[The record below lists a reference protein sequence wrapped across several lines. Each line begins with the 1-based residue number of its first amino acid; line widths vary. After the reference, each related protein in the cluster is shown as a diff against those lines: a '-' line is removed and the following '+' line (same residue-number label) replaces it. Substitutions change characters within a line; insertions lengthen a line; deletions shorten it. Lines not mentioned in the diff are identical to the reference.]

1 LFWVGMSQEQGKIIK
16 SVQELQEIVRKAI
29 ASLIVMEPFIG
40 ILSKMT
46 DIYYVEDS
54 QQVAWTDGK
63 NIFFG
68 SKINELS
75 ARDVVHVI
83 AHEAMHIIL
92 KHAIRSKQI
101 LRKHPELLPEQF
113 YALANIVADAYVH
126 MYLMSTRISPTSYEN
141 LVKPSDVKAMFDVD
155 IEDKSFE
162 EALEEI
168 IKRADKIEVKYGVSI
183 DFGDSGNCKSG
194 DSGKNRGVLLNPGSG
209 GDSDGDNDRGNDGD
223 VEKIEREINRRIA
236 DAYNAAKSAG
246 NVPEGLERIINELLK
261 PKVDWR
267 TILRKDLPVFFGSRY
282 RYSWKKM
289 SKKQPGLVP
298 GRKIIGKKGDV
309 LVLVDTSGSISE
321 EELHQF
327 IAEVFAIAKT
337 AGRDVLVI
345 PWDADVYEPVKI
357 RHNID
362 IESVKVKLRGGGGTV
377 IYPALMLAEKHMR
390 PSTRIVILSD
400 WDIFDIDSENV
411 RDWLYKH
418 RSHIYAVT
426 TRLPPPSFLQH
437 AKISF

>member
-1 LFWVGMSQEQGKIIK
+1 MSQEQVKIIK

-54 QQVAWTDGK
+54 PQVAWTDGK
-63 NIFFG
+63 SIYFG
-68 SKINELS
+68 SKINELN
-75 ARDVVHVI
+75 ARDVAHVI

-92 KHAIRSKQI
+92 KHALRSKQI
-101 LRKHPELLPEQF
+101 LKRHPELLPEQF

-168 IKRADKIEVKYGVSI
+168 IKKVDKIEVKGASI

-209 GDSDGDNDRGNDGD
+209 EGDSKDKDSVDDGD

-267 TILRKDLPVFFGSRY
+267 TILRKDLTVFFGSRY

-298 GRKIIGKKGDV
+298 GRKSIGKKGDV

-345 PWDADVYEPVKI
+345 PWDADIYEPVKI

-377 IYPALMLAEKHMR
+377 IYPALTLAEKHMR

-400 WDIFDIDSENV
+400 WDIFDIDTQDV
-411 RDWLYKH
+411 KDWLYKH
-418 RSHIYAVT
+418 RSRIYAVT
-426 TRLPPPSFLQH
+426 TKLMPPSFLQH